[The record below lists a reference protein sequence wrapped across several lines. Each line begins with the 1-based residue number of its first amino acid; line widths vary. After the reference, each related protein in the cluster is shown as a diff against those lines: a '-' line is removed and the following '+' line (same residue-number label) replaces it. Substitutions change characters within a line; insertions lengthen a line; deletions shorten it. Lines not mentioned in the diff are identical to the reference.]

1 MNKRIIKILILLL
14 LFSAAPVFIFTGC
27 SDDQETAAGRIYYCP
42 MHPEVQSDKPGV
54 CPICHMDLV
63 LKDHDGDDMTEH
75 MDDEISLNSRKLA
88 LAGVSTTVVRSS
100 QLSKDITAYSY
111 LDFAEQNRRIITAKF
126 NGRIEKLFVDRTG
139 EYIKKGQQLFDIY
152 SPDIIQAQN
161 DYLIASSSFRNISD
175 NGGES
180 SIINAARQKL
190 LLMGVTEKQIEE
202 LEQSGKVKM
211 TMTYYSPSNGT
222 VIDKKVQEGMYVN
235 EGSVIYDVADLSEL
249 WSISEILSDDLGL
262 VKEGSS
268 VKMRLQAYPDREF
281 TGRVDLIYPV
291 VNAETRTVKIR
302 SVFPNRNN
310 LLKPNM
316 YGETIFSV
324 SSGKGLTIPSEAI
337 IFTGKR
343 SIVWVQTEPGKF
355 RMREI
360 KTGYRIGNNYQ
371 VISGL
376 KEGEIIASEGTYL
389 IDSESQLRSGTAV
402 EGHQQHG
409 ESTSNEEQSSTNQSS
424 HKEEPLM
431 DKSSDVNKAMKV
443 FNEVC
448 PVLGNKVPADPVTV
462 EYNGK
467 TIGFCCPGC
476 DQEFLSD
483 PDKFMK
489 NLSSDGKIFINNLN

>member
-1 MNKRIIKILILLL
+1 MKKRIIKILILFL
-14 LFSAAPVFIFTGC
+14 LFSSAPVFIFTGC

-42 MHPEVQSDKPGV
+42 MHPEVQSEKPGV

-63 LKDHDGDDMTEH
+63 LKDNDGDDMAEH
-75 MDDEISLNSRKLA
+75 MDDQISLNSRKLA
-88 LAGVSTTVVRSS
+88 LAGVSTTMVRSE

-126 NGRIEKLFVDRTG
+126 NGRIEKLYVDRTG
-139 EYIKKGQQLFDIY
+139 ENIKKGQQLFDIY

-202 LEQSGKVKM
+202 LEQTGKVKM

-262 VKEGSS
+262 IKEGSR

-291 VNAETRTVKIR
+291 VNPETRTVKVR
-302 SVFPNRNN
+302 SVFPNRDN

-337 IFTGKR
+337 IFTGRR

-360 KTGYRIGNNYQ
+360 KTGYRIGNSYQ

-389 IDSESQLRSGTAV
+389 IDSESQLRSGTAA
-402 EGHQQHG
+402 EEHQQHG
-409 ESTSNEEQSSTNQSS
+409 GGTSIDAETPMKGNGNQEETLLRIGGDENIS
-424 HKEEPLM
+424 
-431 DKSSDVNKAMKV
+431 AGI

-462 EYNGK
+462 EYGGK

-483 PDKFMK
+483 PERFMK
-489 NLSSDGKIFINNLN
+489 KLSSDGKKYTNNLN